1 MHYYRFNIKTYQ
13 AATAHLKPL
22 EDLAYRRLIDYYMDT
37 EKPIDADLSRLAR
50 RLRTTVK
57 TIELILE
64 EFFFLQ
70 SDGWHNEFC
79 DAEIAS
85 YHAQAEKNKKNGQ
98 KGGRQRKAS
107 EALQTLENENPVG
120 YEWDASGNPS
130 ESQKNPNKEPRT
142 KNQEQTTNK
151 NTTPRKRDES
161 VSVDYLISVGCEA
174 QAARDWL
181 AIRKTKKLPLTQ
193 TALKTIQ
200 SEADKAGV
208 TLANAIEIAASN
220 SWAGFKA
227 RWLQNQ
233 AAQEAKQPESFID
246 LHTDRSWADGMTSSF
261 MSGQR
266 IDAQRLLAH
275 DQNAQ

>member
-98 KGGRQRKAS
+98 KGGRPRKAS

-120 YEWDASGNPS
+120 YEWDASGNPR

-151 NTTPRKRDES
+151 NTTPRKRGLS
-161 VSVDYLISVGCEA
+161 VSEYDLLLSYCSDLSKESA
-174 QAARDWL
+174 NDFLQN
-181 AIRKTKKLPLTQ
+181 RKTKKLARLTESI
-193 TALKTIQ
+193 LRRIER
-200 SEADKAGV
+200 EADTAGMPLV
-208 TLANAIEIAASN
+208 SAIEFAAAKGWGSFEAEWLRRDKSDGGFIAIHTDK
-220 SWAGFKA
+220 SWRDNTQSF
-227 RWLQNQ
+227 L
-233 AAQEAKQPESFID
+233 AK
-246 LHTDRSWADGMTSSF
+246 HTDRSWADG
-261 MSGQR
+261 
-266 IDAQRLLAH
+266 L
-275 DQNAQ
+275 

>member
-1 MHYYRFNIKTYQ
+1 MVLFSFFPVELLKLDLTALELRVLLALYSFRDKNANTVWPSLESIAERAGIADKTQ
-13 AATAHLKPL
+13 VSKVTGKL
-22 EDLAYRRLIDYYMDT
+22 ELRGLITKRKRGFTGGNVYGFANLDESSNSNLDKSSKCKELT
-37 EKPIDADLSRLAR
+37 KEL
-50 RLRTTVK
+50 
-57 TIELILE
+57 TIEL
-64 EFFFLQ
+64 
-70 SDGWHNEFC
+70 
-79 DAEIAS
+79 
-85 YHAQAEKNKKNGQ
+85 
-98 KGGRQRKAS
+98 
-107 EALQTLENENPVG
+107 
-120 YEWDASGNPS
+120 
-130 ESQKNPNKEPRT
+130 
-142 KNQEQTTNK
+142 TNK

-161 VSVDYLISVGCEA
+161 VSVDYLISVGCDA
-174 QAARDWL
+174 QVAKDWL
-181 AIRKTKKLPLTQ
+181 AIRKSKKLPLTA

-227 RWLQNQ
+227 SWLQNQ

-275 DQNAQ
+275 D

>member
-1 MHYYRFNIKTYQ
+1 MHYYQFNIGDY
-13 AATAHLKPL
+13 AAHTAHLDEI
-22 EDLAYRRLIDYYMDT
+22 EDLAYRRMLDYCYLNECGLPET
-37 EKPIDADLSRLAR
+37 VEEIAR
-50 RLRTTVK
+50 VIRMRTHYERIASVLR
-57 TIELILE
+57 
-64 EFFFLQ
+64 EFFALH
-70 SDGWHNEFC
+70 SDNTYRHNRVEK
-79 DAEIAS
+79 EIA
-85 YHAQAEKNKKNGQ
+85 AFKEKSK
-98 KGGRQRKAS
+98 KAS
-107 EALQTLENENPVG
+107 ESALKRWKND
-120 YEWDASGNPS
+120 DANALRTECEGNANHKPITNNH
-130 ESQKNPNKEPRT
+130 KPI
-142 KNQEQTTNK
+142 TNK
-151 NTTPRKRDES
+151 TNTPRKRDES

-227 RWLQNQ
+227 SWLQNQ
-233 AAQEAKQPESFID
+233 AAQEAKQPESFIAI
-246 LHTDRSWADGMTSSF
+246 HTDRSWADGMTSSF

-275 DQNAQ
+275 D

>member
-79 DAEIAS
+79 DSEIAS

-98 KGGRQRKAS
+98 KGGRPRKAS

-174 QAARDWL
+174 QAAKDWL
-181 AIRKTKKLPLTQ
+181 AIRKSKKLPLTA

-227 RWLQNQ
+227 SWLQNQ
-233 AAQEAKQPESFID
+233 SAQEAKQPESFIAI
-246 LHTDRSWADGMTSSF
+246 HTDRSWADGMTSSF

-275 DQNAQ
+275 D

>member
-98 KGGRQRKAS
+98 KGGRPRKAS

-120 YEWDASGNPS
+120 YEWDATGNPN

-151 NTTPRKRDES
+151 NTTPRKRDDT
-161 VSVDYLISVGCEA
+161 VSVDYLISVGCDG
-174 QAARDWL
+174 QAAKDWL

-227 RWLQNQ
+227 SWLQNQ
-233 AAQEAKQPESFID
+233 AAQEAKQPESFIE

-266 IDAQRLLAH
+266 IDAQRLLEH
-275 DQNAQ
+275 D

>member
-98 KGGRQRKAS
+98 KGGRPRKAS

-120 YEWDASGNPS
+120 YEWDATGNPN

-151 NTTPRKRDES
+151 NTTPRKRDDT
-161 VSVDYLISVGCEA
+161 VSVDYLISVGCDG
-174 QAARDWL
+174 QAAKDWL
-181 AIRKTKKLPLTQ
+181 AIRKSKKLPLTA

-227 RWLQNQ
+227 SWLQNL

-246 LHTDRSWADGMTSSF
+246 LHTDRSWTDGMTSSF

-275 DQNAQ
+275 D

>member
-37 EKPIDADLSRLAR
+37 EKPIDYDLSRLAR

-98 KGGRQRKAS
+98 KGGRPRKAS

-174 QAARDWL
+174 QAAKDWL
-181 AIRKTKKLPLTQ
+181 AIRKQKKLPLTT

-208 TLANAIEIAASN
+208 TLGEAITIAAGN

-227 RWLQNQ
+227 SWLQNKS
-233 AAQEAKQPESFID
+233 AQEAKQPESFID

-266 IDAQRLLAH
+266 IDAQRLLAQ
-275 DQNAQ
+275 D

>member
-1 MHYYRFNIKTYQ
+1 MRSYQHHIGDFNNATRHLTRLERSIYRDLIELYYDTEQQLPEDLEWICRKIIANECSTDVERVLNEFFIKTPDGWYQ
-13 AATAHLKPL
+13 DRCELEIERYKSCSSQKALAGRASAAKRAEKKQQALSGRSSTVEIPL
-22 EDLAYRRLIDYYMDT
+22 NDAST
-37 EKPIDADLSRLAR
+37 NHKPI
-50 RLRTTVK
+50 TNNHKPVT
-57 TIELILE
+57 
-64 EFFFLQ
+64 
-70 SDGWHNEFC
+70 
-79 DAEIAS
+79 
-85 YHAQAEKNKKNGQ
+85 NKKN
-98 KGGRQRKAS
+98 
-107 EALQTLENENPVG
+107 
-120 YEWDASGNPS
+120 
-130 ESQKNPNKEPRT
+130 
-142 KNQEQTTNK
+142 
-151 NTTPRKRDES
+151 TPRKRDES
-161 VSVDYLISVGCEA
+161 VSVDYLISAGCDA
-174 QAARDWL
+174 QVAKDWL

-227 RWLQNQ
+227 SWLQNQ

-275 DQNAQ
+275 D

>member
-98 KGGRQRKAS
+98 KGGRPRKAS

-120 YEWDASGNPS
+120 YEWDATGNPN

-151 NTTPRKRDES
+151 NTTPRKRS
-161 VSVDYLISVGCEA
+161 VCVSDLVLMGVTEQVAS
-174 QAARDWL
+174 DWL
-181 AIRKTKKLPLTQ
+181 AIRKQKKLPLTA

-227 RWLQNQ
+227 SWLQNQ

-246 LHTDRSWADGMTSSF
+246 LHTDRSWAGGMTSSF

-266 IDAQRLLAH
+266 IDAQRLLAQ
-275 DQNAQ
+275 D

>member
-57 TIELILE
+57 TIDLILE

-85 YHAQAEKNKKNGQ
+85 YRAQAEKNKKNGQ
-98 KGGRQRKAS
+98 KGGRPRKAS

-120 YEWDASGNPS
+120 YEWDATGNPN

-161 VSVDYLISVGCEA
+161 VSVDYLISVGCDG
-174 QAARDWL
+174 QAAKDWL

-227 RWLQNQ
+227 SWLQNL

-246 LHTDRSWADGMTSSF
+246 LHTDRSWAGGMTSSF

-275 DQNAQ
+275 D